1 MTYEEAK
8 EIAMN
13 IPEVVAQGPQYVEE
27 FIQGFMQAMN
37 EDNVPA
43 GMKGEA

>member
-8 EIAMN
+8 QIVMDM
-13 IPEVVAQGPQYVEE
+13 PEVVAMGAEYTEE

-37 EDNVPA
+37 ENTP
-43 GMKGEA
+43 ET